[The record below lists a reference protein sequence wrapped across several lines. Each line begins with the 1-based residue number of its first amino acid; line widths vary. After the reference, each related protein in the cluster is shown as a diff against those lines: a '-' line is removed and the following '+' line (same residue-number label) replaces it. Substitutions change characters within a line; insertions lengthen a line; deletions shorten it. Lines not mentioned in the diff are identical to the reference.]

1 MTVQWKKINTKSTI
15 YPYVLK
21 TQDAIDSEEWI
32 EMLDFC
38 NQSFGKGG
46 HLPTINSV
54 WFFGIS
60 KDTFAFRHEDDMLAF
75 YIAFCG

>member
-1 MTVQWKKINTKSTI
+1 MPVQWKKIKTKSTI

-21 TQDAIDSEEWI
+21 TNSVIDAEEWK

-38 NQSFGKGG
+38 NQTFGIGG
-46 HLPTINSV
+46 HLPTLGAV
-54 WFFGIS
+54 WFFSIS
-60 KDTFAFRHEDDMLAF
+60 KDAFSFKNENDMLAF